1 MNGRWVRRG
10 GPDGTGF
17 ATAVAD
23 PLADTDSLN
32 TSARLSMWILER
44 GGQRAPSAVIQALM
58 SAHGWTC
65 LRAWRHWAG
74 YSRAEVARRLGVHL
88 ASYELIEDGTV
99 DLGCW
104 LQPAVELLLL
114 D

>member
-1 MNGRWVRRG
+1 MNGRWASDG
-10 GPDGTGF
+10 GAGG
-17 ATAVAD
+17 AGSGGAVEAL
-23 PLADTDSLN
+23 LAGTDSLN

-44 GGQRAPSAVIQALM
+44 GEQRAPSAVIQALM
-58 SAHGWTC
+58 KAHGWTC
-65 LRAWRHWAG
+65 LRAWRHWGG